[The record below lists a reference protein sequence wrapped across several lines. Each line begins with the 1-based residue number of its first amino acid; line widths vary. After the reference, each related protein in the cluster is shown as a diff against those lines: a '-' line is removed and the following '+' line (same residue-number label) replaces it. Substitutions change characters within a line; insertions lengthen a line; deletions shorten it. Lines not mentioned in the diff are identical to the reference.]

1 MAELKTLFL
10 QGFDNNVRAREL
22 ALLLENRVGPLKRVD
37 IPPTK
42 KNYNFAF
49 VEFERNDLADK
60 AVKLLNGVDLGR
72 FKLLIREAKHGK
84 DQFVQDN
91 YQNIPTRPRVEER
104 LRLQHHD
111 VREQR
116 EPYPQEQQQHVRE
129 RLRYDEDEKEVYDD
143 KSYLRQHSRSP
154 TPPYRG
160 RSRSRSRT
168 RSPNR
173 LRSPSTRA
181 KSRSVSVC
189 SYDSKISSIRSVR
202 YEKIRELSPSEDI
215 IINDEDVLDME

>member
-84 DQFVQDN
+84 DQFVQES
-91 YQNIPTRPRVEER
+91 YQNIPTRPRWEER
-104 LRLQHHD
+104 PRMQHYDARDERNIHD
-111 VREQR
+111 VREQYPR
-116 EPYPQEQQQHVRE
+116 EPYVQEQHVRK
-129 RLRYDEDEKEVYDD
+129 RLRYDDDEKEVQDCQ
-143 KSYLRQHSRSP
+143 SQRSRSP
-154 TPPYRG
+154 TPSYRG
-160 RSRSRSRT
+160 RSRSRSR
-168 RSPNR
+168 
-173 LRSPSTRA
+173 SPSQRP

-189 SYDSKISSIRSVR
+189 SHDSTTSSIQSVR
-202 YEKIRELSPSEDI
+202 YEKIRELSPNEDI
-215 IINDEDVLDME
+215 TLNDEDVLDME